1 MFNFN
6 KESINTLISK
16 GKRKANDNINN
27 DVQPFLLFLI
37 ENQSFCDIYKKE
49 FESEPVLGT
58 KHTLDCRFLISCR
71 LIKALY
77 AKRFCGDD
85 QYKKRKSS
93 IWNYVDKAISQGSQ
107 FLEKSSRN
115 RIDLLSSLHLYCDFF
130 GTSEE
135 NIARFY
141 EKYTFFM
148 NVVNNSRMC
157 AWYARNLEEVVELY
171 CIYNHLTSVDYEY
184 ILNDYEIDYKGVK
197 VNGLSNFKEMCLK
210 ESNSTKKLTAT
221 KDLENSIL
229 NGLSEKDIDGFVEF
243 MTVKIVSNPYDFSQM
258 RYKTLIIDAF
268 KLIDEGIK
276 VEDWRFFKQS
286 CFSIFEWQSIINRIG
301 IIPFELNS
309 DYYYK
314 FLYCCTK
321 GIAQKQ
327 YVTETRDRD
336 DFVDIYYRCRN
347 AEKKFTYE
355 TELLILRSLIIIKHY
370 NEDEIEHFVEN
381 ANKDLRKLNLFQI
394 NSDTNK
400 LIKGFGI
407 DYAVTNN
414 L

>member
-1 MFNFN
+1 MSNFN
-6 KESINTLISK
+6 KESINALISK

-49 FESEPVLGT
+49 CDSERILG
-58 KHTLDCRFLISCR
+58 LDCRFVISCR

-77 AKRFCGDD
+77 VKRFCGDD

-130 GTSEE
+130 GTSGE

-148 NVVNNSRMC
+148 NAVNNSRMC

-210 ESNSTKKLTAT
+210 ESKSTKELTAT
-221 KDLENSIL
+221 KDLEISIL
-229 NGLSEKDIDGFVEF
+229 NGLSENDIDGFIEF
-243 MTVKIVSNPYDFSQM
+243 MVGEIASNPYNFSQI
-258 RYKTLIIDAF
+258 RYKSLIINAF
-268 KLIDEGIK
+268 RLIDQSNKIK
-276 VEDWRFFKQS
+276 IDDERFFKQS
-286 CFSIFEWQSIINRIG
+286 CFPIAASNPKVYDWKKVINEIG
-301 IIPFELNS
+301 IIPFKLNN

-327 YVTETRDRD
+327 YGTRIGDLD
-336 DFVDIYYRCRN
+336 VDIYFRCPN

-355 TELLILRSLIIIKHY
+355 TELLILRSLIIH
-370 NEDEIEHFVEN
+370 
-381 ANKDLRKLNLFQI
+381 
-394 NSDTNK
+394 
-400 LIKGFGI
+400 
-407 DYAVTNN
+407 
-414 L
+414 

>member
-1 MFNFN
+1 MSNFN
-6 KESINTLISK
+6 KESINALIRK
-16 GKRKANDNINN
+16 GKSKANDNINN

-37 ENQSFCDIYKKE
+37 ENQSFCDVYKKE
-49 FESEPVLGT
+49 CDSEPILG
-58 KHTLDCRFLISCR
+58 LDCRFVISCR

-77 AKRFCGDD
+77 VKRFCGDD

-93 IWNYVDKAISQGSQ
+93 IWNYIDKAFRKGSQ

-130 GTSEE
+130 GTSGE
-135 NIARFY
+135 NIAYFY

-148 NVVNNSRMC
+148 NAVNNSRMC

-221 KDLENSIL
+221 KDLEISIL
-229 NGLSEKDIDGFVEF
+229 NGLSENDIDGFIEF
-243 MTVKIVSNPYDFSQM
+243 MVGKIVSNPYNFSQI
-258 RYKTLIIDAF
+258 RYKTIIINAFKIIDE
-268 KLIDEGIK
+268 DIK
-276 VEDWRFFKQS
+276 VEDDRFLKQS
-286 CFSIFEWQSIINRIG
+286 CFSIFEWQNIINKTG

-327 YVTETRDRD
+327 YETQTRDHT

-347 AEKKFTYE
+347 AEKNFTYE

-394 NSDTNK
+394 NSDTRK